1 MNTPD
6 TLSLS
11 PTAFY
16 QWDSIPYPIEE
27 HTPDPGV
34 ATDSCY
40 SLYMVQGEAVDTLV
54 RPSMFTGH
62 GLDQIHGGM
71 TIRTFLGLESWIFVL
86 LVVLTALLT
95 LYYRQ
100 HKLHI
105 ADMLQSL
112 FDSRAMDRMLRNNN
126 LTRTIQLIPIGLLV
140 VAGIALPVHLVAMR
154 HTGIMGYLLLW
165 AAVAA
170 AYLLRNGIIRLLGA
184 IFDDHAV
191 DSYITSNYLYHL
203 ALATLVLPL
212 AFLYCYMPYGHDA
225 IGYGLLGVT
234 LLEFLLRLF
243 RGMKLFLTQ
252 STASHFYLFYYL
264 CSVELV
270 PILVLIKWLI
280 E

>member
-11 PTAFY
+11 QTAFY

-34 ATDSCY
+34 AADSCY
-40 SLYMVQGEAVDTLV
+40 SIYLVRGESTDTLA

-62 GLDQIHGGM
+62 GLDQIHGDM

-86 LVVLTALLT
+86 LVALTALLT

-100 HKLHI
+100 HKLR
-105 ADMLQSL
+105 MTELLQSL
-112 FDSRAMDRMLRNNN
+112 FDSRAMDRMLRNTN
-126 LTRTIQLIPIGLLV
+126 LSRTIQLVPIGLLV
-140 VAGIALPVHLVAMR
+140 VAVVVLPVHLVAMS
-154 HTGIMGYLLLW
+154 HTGAMGYLLLW
-165 AAVAA
+165 AIVAG
-170 AYLLRNGIIRLLGA
+170 AYLLRNGVIRLLGA
-184 IFDDHAV
+184 IFEDHTV
-191 DSYITSNYLYHL
+191 DTYITSNYIYHL

-212 AFLYCYMPYGHDA
+212 AFLYCYMPFGHNV
-225 IGYGLLGVT
+225 IGYGLLGLV

-264 CSVELV
+264 CIVELV